1 MLVARRRDDRHT
13 SDGWIVEAVAG
24 MIDVGETPEQAVIR
38 EAQEETGYRI
48 AAPRPIGTFFS
59 SPGGT
64 SERVFLYFA
73 EVVAADRTGEGGG
86 IAGEEDIALVRLSTE
101 ELFRRLEEN
110 QIDDPKLAIGAHWL
124 KGHLART
131 ASR

>member
-1 MLVARRRDDRHT
+1 LAGRRRDDAHT

-24 MIDVGETPEQAVIR
+24 MVDEGETAEQAVIR
-38 EAQEETGYRI
+38 EALEETGYRI

-64 SERVFLYFA
+64 SERIFLYFA
-73 EVVAADRTGEGGG
+73 EVVPADQIGEGGG
-86 IAGEEDIALVRLSTE
+86 IAGEEDIALVRLSVD
-101 ELFRRLEEN
+101 ELFRRLQTN
-110 QIDDPKLAIGAHWL
+110 HIDDAKLAIAAYWL
-124 KGHLART
+124 KDHLART